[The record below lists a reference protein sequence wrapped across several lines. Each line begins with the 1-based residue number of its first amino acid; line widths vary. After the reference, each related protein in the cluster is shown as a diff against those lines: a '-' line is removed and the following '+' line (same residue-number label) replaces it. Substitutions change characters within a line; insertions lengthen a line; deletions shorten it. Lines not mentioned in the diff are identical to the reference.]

1 MIKNLQK
8 LRREEYDLVVVGG
21 GIFGACAAWDA
32 ASRGLKVALLEKK
45 DFSHATSANHL
56 KMVHGGIRYLQH
68 GDVVRV
74 WESCR
79 ERTALL
85 KIAPI
90 WFAPCRSSCPRTV
103 TGSGEKRSSAW
114 AYPYTTS

>member
-1 MIKNLQK
+1 MKKNLQD
-8 LRREEYDLVVVGG
+8 LMRNEYDLIVVGG

-32 ASRGLKVALLEKK
+32 ASRGLKAALLEKK

-85 KIAPI
+85 KTAPHLV
-90 WFAPCRSSCPRTV
+90 APADRHAHVRSRDAGKS
-103 TGSGEKRSSAW
+103 GSRRRGF
-114 AYPYTTS
+114 PL